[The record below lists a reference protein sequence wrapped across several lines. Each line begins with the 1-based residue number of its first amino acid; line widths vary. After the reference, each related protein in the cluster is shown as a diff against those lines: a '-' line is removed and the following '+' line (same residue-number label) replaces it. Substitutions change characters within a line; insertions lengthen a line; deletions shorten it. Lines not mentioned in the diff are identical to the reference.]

1 MLDVDLRFVQR
12 SHALMKRTFM
22 DNDNLNADKKPYE
35 KPKLTRFPLRP
46 EEAVLGFC
54 KSTSAAGPAGGT
66 CRVVV
71 SCRTTGS

>member
-1 MLDVDLRFVQR
+1 VA
-12 SHALMKRTFM
+12 HAALTRDEGDAMPSE
-22 DNDNLNADKKPYE
+22 NDNLSADKKPYD

-71 SCRTTGS
+71 ACRSTGS